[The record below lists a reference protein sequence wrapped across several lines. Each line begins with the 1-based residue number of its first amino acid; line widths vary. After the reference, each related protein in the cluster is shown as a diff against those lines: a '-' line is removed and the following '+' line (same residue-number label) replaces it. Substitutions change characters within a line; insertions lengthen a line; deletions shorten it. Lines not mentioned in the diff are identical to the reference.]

1 MGKQLAHGVDVRSL
15 CQLQGGK
22 GMKADFIRYSK
33 YRDNY
38 LRAFRRML
46 KAREAAGLDNA
57 VGWNTPEA
65 VMMWSLGDN
74 PLQMR

>member
-1 MGKQLAHGVDVRSL
+1 MKRIGCIG
-15 CQLQGGK
+15 CPMQGGK
-22 GMKADFIRYSK
+22 GMKSDFIRYPK

-46 KAREAAGLDNA
+46 KAREAAGLDTA

-65 VMMWSLGDN
+65 VMMGGSVIIHCK
-74 PLQMR
+74 